1 MQKKS
6 ITDMTAG
13 RISPLMIRFALP
25 LIVGNLFQQLYNT
38 VDCII
43 VGNYVGKEALAA
55 IGSTG
60 SLINSVIGFFM
71 GLAAGGS
78 VVISQNFG
86 ARNIPQV
93 RRTLHTMMAGSAI
106 AGIFLIFFGH
116 AASPVILRLMSTPE
130 DVFDMANE
138 YLAIY
143 FSGAFFQLLYNVGAG
158 ILRALGDSTRPL
170 YFLVVSS
177 IVNVILD
184 FLFVV
189 GFKLGICGAAY
200 ATIISQFVSM
210 VLVLFVMLRTKECYR
225 LSVKELRIHPGSLRR
240 VLQQGLPGGIQMS
253 ITAFSN
259 VFVQGYIN
267 HFGSACM
274 AGWSCFNKI
283 DQVSLLPI
291 QSISLAVTTFTGQ
304 NYGAKNMQRVKTG
317 ARVALLLAF
326 AWTAMLIF
334 VFELLPRPLISMFNR
349 DEGVLYY
356 GMFFLRVGAPFYIF
370 RILNQVFAGV
380 LRGLGNALAPTVV
393 MLSSFVAFRQLYL
406 FTVTSVTD
414 SFVPVS
420 LAYPVGWCMCGILM
434 VSAYFRQKKLL
445 NKIDGTA
452 HTYRE
457 SGGSHEL

>member
-1 MQKKS
+1 MRYTFPMPLS
-6 ITDMTAG
+6 RSSTTDMTLG
-13 RISPLMIRFALP
+13 PITPLMIRFALP
-25 LIVGNLFQQLYNT
+25 LIAGNLFQQLYNT

-60 SLINSVIGFFM
+60 SLINSIIGFFM

-78 VVISQNFG
+78 VVISQYFG
-86 ARNIPQV
+86 ARDIPAV
-93 RRTLHTMMAGSAI
+93 RRTVHTMMTGSAL

-116 AASPVILRLMSTPE
+116 AAAPLILRLMGTPE
-130 DVFDMANE
+130 DVFYMADS

-170 YFLVVSS
+170 YFLIVSS
-177 IVNVILD
+177 VLNLALD

-189 GFKLGICGAAY
+189 GLQQGIAGAAY
-200 ATIISQFVSM
+200 ATVISQAVSM
-210 VLVLFVMLRTKECYR
+210 ALVLFVMIHTRECYR
-225 LSVKELRIHPGSLRR
+225 LRLGELGIHGPALRR
-240 VLQQGLPGGIQMS
+240 VLSLGLPGGIQMA

-267 HFGSACM
+267 RFGSACM
-274 AGWSCFNKI
+274 AGWATFNKI

-291 QSISLAVTTFTGQ
+291 QSISLSATTFTGQ
-304 NYGAKNMQRVKTG
+304 NYGARDMQRVKAG
-317 ARVALLLAF
+317 ARTALLLAF
-326 AWTAMLIF
+326 IWTAMLVF
-334 VFELLPRPLISMFNR
+334 VFELFPHPLVGMFNR
-349 DEGVLYY
+349 DAGVLYY
-356 GMFFLRVGAPFYIF
+356 GNFFLRVGAPFYVF
-370 RILNQVFAGV
+370 RVLNQVFAGV

-406 FTVTSVTD
+406 FTVTRITA

-434 VSAYFRQKKLL
+434 VLAYCLHQGKLGR
-445 NKIDGTA
+445 DGRT
-452 HTYRE
+452 
-457 SGGSHEL
+457 